1 MNIQELTKILE
12 ELLSLNEMAV
22 INDTIEVNNEDVT
35 NDKGEVQEKF
45 AHFHWVYKRKVHFK
59 FSNRIPKNIS
69 ELKQLFAFKT
79 DARLLSDKEL
89 GKVVKDLKSVITQG
103 TFKGK
108 TTFEGAKLT
117 WIKLHPNRNLE
128 QEIINLD

>member
-1 MNIQELTKILE
+1 MEIKVLNELLGRYIPLE
-12 ELLSLNEMAV
+12 EMAIV
-22 INDTIEVNNEDVT
+22 NDTIEVNNEDIT
-35 NDKGEVQEKF
+35 NEEGEVQEKF
-45 AHFHWVYKRKVHFK
+45 AHFHWVYKRKAHFK
-59 FSNRIPKNIS
+59 FSNRIPKNVS
-69 ELKQLFAFKT
+69 ELKMLFAFKT
-79 DARLLSDKEL
+79 DAKLLSDKEL

-128 QEIINLD
+128 QEIVNLD